1 MYPQFAVILCTTR
14 FVSPYEAICTEHYT
28 QHLVNMLPHPSLQLF
43 PTNAIYDQPV
53 ATCTLEIRHNCS
65 SSPQA
70 TGSPCDALLPHELQ
84 GTPRRRGRCLHASS
98 VTAFSNQMMKPCQYW
113 GKNIF
118 SAQRICSTQQILSNK
133 HFHILHW
140 SRPCSQDN
148 IQRFQAS

>member
-70 TGSPCDALLPHELQ
+70 TGSPCDRSFAPMNFKEHHDAEDDAFMHLQ
-84 GTPRRRGRCLHASS
+84 
-98 VTAFSNQMMKPCQYW
+98 
-113 GKNIF
+113 
-118 SAQRICSTQQILSNK
+118 
-133 HFHILHW
+133 
-140 SRPCSQDN
+140 
-148 IQRFQAS
+148 